1 MGSQD
6 NNEDFE
12 FPVVEEAKISMA
24 LSEAEMSNSDLY
36 FFSVQGQVGKPGLI
50 SQALLKW
57 LSVSRSG
64 HGGAFTVVIKDHPM
78 LSAFSRHKNFSA
90 FRVDDSLQ
98 TREFQEILLIGKDI
112 AVCDVGGRIVINRN
126 DQAFVGAARRVM
138 SKLMSIT
145 KTLEQQK

>member
-24 LSEAEMSNSDLY
+24 LSEVEMSNSDLH
-36 FFSVQGQVGKPGLI
+36 FFSVQGQTGKPGLI

-57 LSVSRSG
+57 LSVSRAS
-64 HGGAFTVVIKDHPM
+64 HNGAFTVVIKDHPM
-78 LSAFSRHKNFSA
+78 LVAFSKHKKFTA
-90 FRVDDSLQ
+90 FRMDDLLQ
-98 TREFQEILLIGKDI
+98 TREFHEILLIGKDI
-112 AVCDVGGRIVINRN
+112 AVCDIGGRIVINRN

>member
-12 FPVVEEAKISMA
+12 FPVVEEARIGMA
-24 LSEAEMSNSDLY
+24 LSEAEMSNSDLH
-36 FFSVQGQVGKPGLI
+36 FFSVQGQAGRPGLI

-64 HGGAFTVVIKDHPM
+64 HEGAFTVVLKDHPM
-78 LSAFSRHKNFSA
+78 LPAFSRHKNFAA
-90 FRVDDSLQ
+90 FRIDESLQ
-98 TREFQEILLIGKDI
+98 ARDFQEILLIGKDL
-112 AVCDVGGRIVINRN
+112 AVCDIGGRIVINRN
-126 DQAFVGAARRVM
+126 DQAFVGAARRVI